1 MSAAERV
8 LPDLARVTPVDTVGV
23 EERVARFRS
32 RSIKTSSKIEGLKLT
47 LSMID
52 LTTLEGADTPG
63 KVRQLCAKAQHLHER
78 MPGLPR
84 GPSST
89 AGSFCRR
96 HPFESAIPAPQCRF
110 CGPRMGGY
118 FITICNI

>member
-32 RSIKTSSKIEGLKLT
+32 RSIKTESKIEGLKLT

-52 LTTLEGADTPG
+52 LTTLEGADRRG
-63 KVRQLCAKAQHLHER
+63 RLR
-78 MPGLPR
+78 LPDHGRCRAR
-84 GPSST
+84 G
-89 AGSFCRR
+89 ARR
-96 HPFESAIPAPQCRF
+96 
-110 CGPRMGGY
+110 
-118 FITICNI
+118 